1 MQGTAADLIKLAMI
15 AVQDWLER
23 ERLAHASMIMQV
35 HDELV
40 LEVPEDEL
48 DTRQARAA
56 GADDGRGEARRAAG
70 GRRGRGRELGKGAL
84 MDVAT
89 AAGRLAAGELLAF
102 PTETV
107 YGLGADAANQS
118 AVAKIFALKGRPADH
133 PVIVHVSDI
142 RGLAE
147 WGAQIPS
154 AAMALAQAFWPG
166 PLTII
171 VRKSALVPAI
181 VTGGQD
187 TVGIRCPSHPVAREL
202 LREFA
207 RIGSGAIAAPSANR
221 FGHVSPT
228 TADHVRDEFGA
239 AVPVLDGGECEIG
252 LESTIIDLSRG
263 QPALLRPGAITRA
276 QVAEVL
282 GAEPRERDASAPRA
296 SGTLA
301 AHYAPLTALSLV
313 GAGELE
319 SQLHALTNVAVLAL
333 GEPRFD
339 SKAVSWIAAGED
351 PGRYAHDLYGNL
363 RKLDAAGAKRILVE
377 APPESAEWEAVND
390 RLARAAAGSLAGD
403 DDT

>member
-1 MQGTAADLIKLAMI
+1 MDAVSAA
-15 AVQDWLER
+15 Q
-23 ERLAHASMIMQV
+23 
-35 HDELV
+35 
-40 LEVPEDEL
+40 
-48 DTRQARAA
+48 
-56 GADDGRGEARRAAG
+56 
-70 GRRGRGRELGKGAL
+70 
-84 MDVAT
+84 
-89 AAGRLAAGELLAF
+89 RLAAGELLAF

-107 YGLGADAANQS
+107 YGLGADAANES

-133 PVIVHVSDI
+133 PVIVHVPDI

-147 WGAQIPS
+147 WGAQIPG
-154 AAMALAQAFWPG
+154 AAMALAEAFWPG

-171 VRKSALVPAI
+171 VRKSAGVPAI

-187 TVGIRCPSHPVAREL
+187 SVGIRCPSHPVAREL

-252 LESTIIDLSRG
+252 LESTIIDVSRG
-263 QPALLRPGAITRA
+263 APVLLRPGAITRA
-276 QVAEVL
+276 QIAEAL
-282 GAEPRERDASAPRA
+282 GVEPRERDATAPRA

-301 AHYAPLTALSLV
+301 SHYAPLTALSLV

-319 SQLHALTNVAVLAL
+319 SQLHTLTNVAVLAL
-333 GEPRFD
+333 GEAPFD
-339 SKAVSWIAAGED
+339 SKAVSWIAAGDD
-351 PGRYAHDLYGNL
+351 PERYAHDLYANL

-377 APPESAEWEAVND
+377 APPAGAQWEAVND
-390 RLARAAAGSLAGD
+390 RLARAAAGSFLD
-403 DDT
+403 ET